1 MPFKKMGASPRRRF
15 AARRIGPVAVIAA
28 LAALAALF
36 AWLTHEEAA
45 SAPGSAAAAAAA
57 PGRQIFGR
65 IDSGAASGRPAA
77 APGRRARLV
86 ENLQLADRTFC
97 SYRNSTRYPHTSR
110 PIAEQPDQV
119 YPNAPV
125 IDTQAMRQGS
135 GASDPNVQIQASQSR
150 VYMAAGETV
159 SFSLRAL
166 DTGGQVLPL
175 MVTRAVAQGI
185 TFKGSRAAAQVAL
198 SFADAGAGAD
208 AFGGDGAVAA
218 VLAPAHTGLASFNG
232 TIRAEVRYSVGGNAG
247 LVLFDVIYSPEL
259 PARWTGQV
267 REAVEDGSLNFYLK
281 AEVRQAGRYVVSGR
295 VDDASGK
302 PFALVSFNDVLD
314 AGPNEVRLTMFG
326 KLLRDQEAA
335 LPLTLR
341 DVDGYLLKENADPD
355 RALMPRLEGKV
366 FTGKAHPLPAF
377 SDAEWQGEERSRY
390 LAEFGKDLARARSE
404 LAGFDPSAPLP
415 PSECAKTENR

>member
-1 MPFKKMGASPRRRF
+1 MRRENPRVSPRRRF
-15 AARRIGPVAVIAA
+15 AARWPWRRVGPVAAI
-28 LAALAALF
+28 AALAALF
-36 AWLTHEEAA
+36 AWLMHQEAA
-45 SAPGSAAAAAAA
+45 APATAATAAAA
-57 PGRQIFGR
+57 PGRQIFSR
-65 IDSGAASGRPAA
+65 IDIGGAPPGPAASTS
-77 APGRRARLV
+77 RRRELV
-86 ENLQLADRTFC
+86 DNLVLADHTYC
-97 SYRNSTRYPHTSR
+97 SYRDSTRYPHTSR

-125 IDTQAMRQGS
+125 SETHAMRQGG
-135 GASDPNVQIQASQSR
+135 GAGDPKVQVQTSQSR

-166 DTGGQVLPL
+166 DTSGQVLPL
-175 MVTRAVAQGI
+175 VVTRAVAQGI
-185 TFKGSRAAAQVAL
+185 TFKGGRATAQVAL
-198 SFADAGAGAD
+198 AFADDGTGAD
-208 AFGGDGAVAA
+208 AQAADGSFAA
-218 VLAPAHTGLASFNG
+218 VLAPAQTGLAAFNG

-247 LVLFDVIYSPEL
+247 SVLFDVIYSPEL

-267 REAVEDGSLNFYLK
+267 REAVEDGSLAFYLK

-295 VDDASGK
+295 VDDAKGK
-302 PFALVSFNDVLD
+302 PFALVSFNDVLG
-314 AGPNEVRLTMFG
+314 AGTNEVRLTMFG

-341 DVDGYLLKENADPD
+341 DVDGYLLKENLDPD

-366 FTGKAHPLPAF
+366 FTGKPHPLNAF

-404 LAGFDPSAPLP
+404 LAGFDPAAPLP
-415 PSECAKTENR
+415 PSECAPAENR

>member
-1 MPFKKMGASPRRRF
+1 MGASPRRRF

-86 ENLQLADRTFC
+86 DKLQLADRTFC

-198 SFADAGAGAD
+198 SFADAVAGAD

-259 PARWTGQV
+259 PARWSGQV

-295 VDDASGK
+295 VDDA
-302 PFALVSFNDVLD
+302 
-314 AGPNEVRLTMFG
+314 
-326 KLLRDQEAA
+326 RD
-335 LPLTLR
+335 R
-341 DVDGYLLKENADPD
+341 KSV
-355 RALMPRLEGKV
+355 V
-366 FTGKAHPLPAF
+366 
-377 SDAEWQGEERSRY
+377 
-390 LAEFGKDLARARSE
+390 
-404 LAGFDPSAPLP
+404 
-415 PSECAKTENR
+415 